1 MGALARLVR
10 KIPNMAI
17 PQEIRSDVLL
27 TLSHLDKVFS
37 LLLSHIL
44 HVSGLTQT
52 CAALHSSAFNV
63 ALQHSSLALEYA
75 EKAFFD
81 DKMVSMLYF
90 PDEHKYAIYT
100 PLFGPLALPLLMAL
114 LKELQG
120 MFNGWKA
127 RRLKPDEQDTDA
139 LNVKEGK
146 DGESKMIIETTEP
159 LASEGTGLASMAVE

>member
-1 MGALARLVR
+1 M
-10 KIPNMAI
+10 
-17 PQEIRSDVLL
+17 
-27 TLSHLDKVFS
+27 
-37 LLLSHIL
+37 
-44 HVSGLTQT
+44 
-52 CAALHSSAFNV
+52 

-120 MFNGWKA
+120 MFKRWKA
-127 RRLKPDEQDTDA
+127 ARLKLKGKETD
-139 LNVKEGK
+139 VVIKEGEEG
-146 DGESKMIIETTEP
+146 DTVVVEAHEPGTE
-159 LASEGTGLASMAVE
+159 LHSQ

>member
-1 MGALARLVR
+1 VMF
-10 KIPNMAI
+10 
-17 PQEIRSDVLL
+17 
-27 TLSHLDKVFS
+27 FS
-37 LLLSHIL
+37 LCHIL
-44 HVSGLTQT
+44 IRYLSPRYPYDLIMCICVVAGAYLQT

-114 LKELQG
+114 LRELQG
-120 MFNGWKA
+120 MFKGWKN
-127 RRLKPDEQDTDA
+127 RRLKTDVQQTTDA
-139 LNVKEGK
+139 LIVKEGEE
-146 DGESKMIIETTEP
+146 GESSVMKEVTE
-159 LASEGTGLASMAVE
+159 AVGADRTGIGDGD